1 MGGVGHR
8 RRAAHLAKAQQRAE
22 RAQVPGVG
30 VAGGAGAITGSA
42 APAKPRTG
50 PRGCR
55 QPKPKASVC
64 SLALPLGAQ
73 SGEGGGAGRGR
84 LMGGRKVTLAG
95 SKAERNSMGSGEC
108 VSSGLQMQGSRR
120 RRAGWK

>member
-8 RRAAHLAKAQQRAE
+8 RRAAHLAKAQQRVE

-50 PRGCR
+50 PRGRR
-55 QPKPKASVC
+55 QPKPKLRGQREQQRQKMRLLGPRVPR
-64 SLALPLGAQ
+64 LAL
-73 SGEGGGAGRGR
+73 
-84 LMGGRKVTLAG
+84 
-95 SKAERNSMGSGEC
+95 
-108 VSSGLQMQGSRR
+108 
-120 RRAGWK
+120 